1 MNTKKYTI
9 GVFAIAIA
17 AMVMV
22 AGVFVITNSDDSE
35 ATTLTPTVNVY
46 YYSNN
51 QWNVSNET
59 AYDLYQALENAQY
72 TLGYSIDSNYSSWV
86 SGYNPDMNY
95 GKIATVNDSTSFTIY
110 AYDGVSQWIDITS
123 SSTGWIR
130 PFADY
135 GAIVNVPNSNISASA
150 NVAIVTG
157 NESVSAITGMIAL
170 GDVHGHTN
178 TLYKFTLHD
187 NVGTLTFSNVP
198 VKTMVNGIW
207 TTVFISA
214 SDIQG
219 TNYFDVY
226 GYGSDAYL
234 ALIDAVGASLVS
246 DNMNNNKIDAW
257 VEHQVFDE
265 NQVYQ
270 YSYYTYYSWVVSLF
284 GVGTTSNFT
293 PTSSTYWYWMS
304 SAPNNSYLS
313 YNFGYYSQLTGAYNN
328 AGYAF
333 NYTYY
338 TETYPL

>member
-1 MNTKKYTI
+1 MNAKSCKI
-9 GVFAIAIA
+9 GVFAFAIA
-17 AMVMV
+17 AMMMV
-22 AGVFVITNSDDSE
+22 AGVFVITNTDDSE

-46 YYSNN
+46 YYYEGNWECSPE
-51 QWNVSNET
+51 V
-59 AYDLYQALENAQY
+59 AYDLYQAIDGAKDYFEY
-72 TLGYSIDSNYSSWV
+72 TITTSNGSWV
-86 SGYNPDMNY
+86 SGYNPNMDY
-95 GKIATVNDSTSFTIY
+95 GKISQVNGSGSFAIY
-110 AYDGVSQWIDITS
+110 AYDGVSQWVNVTTS
-123 SSTGWIR
+123 SLGWIR

-135 GAIVNVPNSNISASA
+135 GAIVNVPNADISASA

-157 NESVSAITGMIAL
+157 AENVNDITGMIAL

-187 NVGTLTFSNVP
+187 NVGTLSFANVP

-214 SDIQG
+214 SDIKG

-246 DNMNNNKIDAW
+246 DNMNSNKIDAW

-265 NQVYQ
+265 NQVYL

-284 GVGTTSNFT
+284 GVGTSSSITS
-293 PTSSTYWYWMS
+293 TSSTYWYWMS
-304 SAPNNSYLS
+304 SAPSNPYLS

-328 AGYAF
+328 EGSAF